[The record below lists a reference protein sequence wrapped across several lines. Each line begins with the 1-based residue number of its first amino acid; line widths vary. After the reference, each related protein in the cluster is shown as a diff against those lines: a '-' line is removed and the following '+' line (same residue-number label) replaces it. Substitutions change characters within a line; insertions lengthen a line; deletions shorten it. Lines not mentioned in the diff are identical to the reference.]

1 MKQFYLA
8 KSFLL
13 AFFVLIS
20 LSVFAQTGSISG
32 KVLDETNQPLPG
44 ASVSVK
50 GTDRQT
56 STDANGN
63 FKLTGISSGN
73 VSVVVK
79 YIGYQ
84 EMEKSVN
91 ATGDVTVSFQ
101 LVPASTSLSEVVV
114 IGYGSQR
121 KKDLTGAVTSITAK
135 DFNKGSIVSPEQLIM
150 GKVAGVSIT
159 NNGGAP
165 GAGSTI
171 RIRGGA
177 SLSASNDPL
186 YVIDGVP
193 ISNSGIAGAANPL
206 SLINPNDIASIN
218 ILKDASAT
226 AIYGSRASNG
236 VILVITKKGTSGK
249 PVLAFNSQFSAGQL
263 VKPVDVLS
271 ADQFRTFVNEKA
283 NAGLKAL
290 LGTSST
296 DWQKEIYQT
305 ATTTDNNLSL
315 TGSAKKVPYRV
326 SVGYLNQNG
335 ILKTGNLERTSGALN
350 LSPRLFKDRLKVD
363 LNLKGALNNSRFANE
378 GAIGSAVSFDPT
390 QPVRINSNR
399 FGGYYEWMDRAN
411 LKQLAPRNPLG
422 LLEQR
427 QDNGKAQRSIGN
439 LQLDYS
445 LPFLP
450 ELHANLNVGYDISK
464 GTGTIFVPDSAA
476 SAYRRTPD
484 ALHGGINNEYKQ
496 TQNNKL
502 VEFYLNYVK
511 DIKSI
516 DSRLDVI
523 AGYAYQDFTTKNFN
537 FSDFAA
543 DNTVVT
549 TQNFPFDQPQN
560 RLLSYYGRVNYSLMN
575 KYLITATVR
584 TDGSSRFNPDTRF
597 STFPSVAF
605 AWKLKEESFLKN
617 VKAISDLKLRLGY
630 GITGQQEGINNYDY
644 ISYYNLSNNTAQYQL
659 GDTFYNMYRP
669 GGYYYNRK
677 WEQTATTNIGL
688 DFGFADNRV
697 TGSLDYYFK
706 KTEDLLNA
714 INQPAG
720 TNFSNTIVA
729 NVGNMENQGVEF
741 SINTQAVKSQNVNL
755 DFGFNITYNKNT
767 ITNLTISPDPNYIGN
782 AGGGISGGT
791 GQTVQINSV
800 GFQRNAFYVYQQVY
814 DQAGKPIDG
823 VFVDRNKDGIFN
835 EKDLYH
841 YKSPDPKVFLG
852 FNSNLT
858 YRKWNAGFSARAN
871 LGNYMYNN
879 VYSSTGTTRNILNPI
894 GVLNN
899 GSINV
904 LESGISGNVQ
914 PDRSIISDYY
924 VQNASFLRMDNIN
937 LGYNFGNV
945 IKNTASLR
953 LSASVQNAFVITEYK
968 GLDPEIGSGIDN
980 NFYPRPRTFVLG
992 LNVNF

>member
-1 MKQFYLA
+1 M
-8 KSFLL
+8 
-13 AFFVLIS
+13 
-20 LSVFAQTGSISG
+20 
-32 KVLDETNQPLPG
+32 
-44 ASVSVK
+44 
-50 GTDRQT
+50 
-56 STDANGN
+56 
-63 FKLTGISSGN
+63 
-73 VSVVVK
+73 
-79 YIGYQ
+79 
-84 EMEKSVN
+84 
-91 ATGDVTVSFQ
+91 
-101 LVPASTSLSEVVV
+101 
-114 IGYGSQR
+114 
-121 KKDLTGAVTSITAK
+121 
-135 DFNKGSIVSPEQLIM
+135 
-150 GKVAGVSIT
+150 
-159 NNGGAP
+159 
-165 GAGSTI
+165 
-171 RIRGGA
+171 
-177 SLSASNDPL
+177 
-186 YVIDGVP
+186 P

-677 WEQTATTNIGL
+677 WEQTATTNVGL

-814 DQAGKPIDG
+814 DQTGKPIDG

-858 YRKWNAGFSARAN
+858 YKKWNAGFSARAN

-899 GSINV
+899 GSVNV

-945 IKNTASLR
+945 IKNTAGLR
-953 LSASVQNAFVITEYK
+953 LSASVQNAFVITKYK